1 MQTRS
6 RWVGPWRG
14 VASSDLT
21 AARAHLPRRTVS
33 SQVRTRRGPKGTRG
47 PPGTTSTSWRTMAA
61 SGSGGCRAAPVTLA
75 AQIDEAVAAEGQPDV
90 VLASSMTDLAGL
102 LGIARRHLAGAATAL
117 YMHENQLTYPLSP
130 RDGSDATYPMT
141 QWKAMAAADLV
152 LFNSSFH
159 RVAWFEAVPGFLG
172 QFPDY
177 RHGRA
182 LIDGVAGRSEVMP
195 VGVDL
200 ARLVGPPLRSDPPLI
215 LWNQRVEHDK
225 APEAFVA
232 AVIALAAAGPP
243 FRVALAGE
251 RFVSEPAAFDRLR
264 VPSVD
269 RIVHDGYAD
278 GTGIFRPPPRRRR
291 RCLDGSPGVLRHRRH
306 RGGVRGGV
314 PGVAEPARLSGA
326 DSGGTPRPLS
336 LRRCGRSRR
345 QTHVGAVQ
353 CRTGSLGGC
362 RPPAFD
368 GGGRLVGD
376 GSSLRRPARATRG
389 RTSGGGLTE
398 QLPPLRPVLATP
410 CYSIGRVPAKTTL
423 V

>member
-1 MQTRS
+1 MRIFL
-6 RWVGPWRG
+6 VEPY
-14 VASSDLT
+14 LT
-21 AARAHLPRRTVS
+21 GSHQAWAEGYARASRHDVHLVAHDGRFW
-33 SQVRTRRGPKGTRG
+33 K
-47 PPGTTSTSWRTMAA
+47 WRMQ
-61 SGSGGCRAAPVTLA
+61 GGPVTLA
-75 AQIDEAVAAEGQPDV
+75 AQIDEAVAAGGQPDV

-159 RVAWFEAVPGFLG
+159 RRVWFEAVPGFLG

-264 VPSVD
+264 VALGD
-269 RIVHDGYAD
+269 RIVHDGYAAAPAYSALLRGAD
-278 GTGIFRPPPRRRR
+278 VVVSTAHQEFFGIAVTEAVYAGAFPVLPNRLVYPERIPAAHHG
-291 RCLDGSPGVLRHRRH
+291 RCLYDDADDLVAKLTWALSNVEQAASVAADLRPSMAAVDWSVMAPRYD
-306 RGGVRGGV
+306 
-314 PGVAEPARLSGA
+314 ARL
-326 DSGGTPRPLS
+326 
-336 LRRCGRSRR
+336 
-345 QTHVGAVQ
+345 
-353 CRTGSLGGC
+353 
-362 RPPAFD
+362 
-368 GGGRLVGD
+368 
-376 GSSLRRPARATRG
+376 
-389 RTSGGGLTE
+389 E
-398 QLPPLRPVLATP
+398 QLAGACRAAV
-410 CYSIGRVPAKTTL
+410 
-423 V
+423 